1 MRTQTYYEK
10 YQDIHERWSICE
22 SEVKNILDSAFTQ
35 LIEELLDDT
44 PWELHKSFKD
54 TRTNDAY
61 VYDLIDGRLFEDLLV
76 LWYQSRGNQAK
87 RVGFD
92 SDNKIIRSGW
102 TKTITSADLEVN
114 GKLVEVQVSR
124 QGKRSKY
131 HIKKIKGDRILKGI
145 NTLQFVV
152 NDEYFIVNK
161 ELLCKCSL
169 EKNLAWGGKE
179 SYIIENSIIE
189 YKSMK

>member
-22 SEVKNILDSAFTQ
+22 SEVKKILDSAFTQ

-102 TKTITSADLEVN
+102 TKNITSADLEVN

-179 SYIIENSIIE
+179 SYIIENSMIK
-189 YKSMK
+189 YKPMK

>member
-22 SEVKNILDSAFTQ
+22 SEVKKILDSAFTQ

-179 SYIIENSIIE
+179 SYIIENSMIK
-189 YKSMK
+189 YKPMK